1 MIGLRATRRVTR
13 GLFSAWRIGN
23 TSTLAIIAQLCKYAQ
38 MDAAET
44 QETADFLKA
53 LGEFNRLSLV
63 YRLCQCQAPQN
74 VMCLCDCCD
83 VDTSVVSRHLKVLT
97 QEGIVSVEKHGRQRN
112 YSLNRSYVAG
122 RLREL
127 ADKVEFEK
135 EKS

>member
-1 MIGLRATRRVTR
+1 MSESEVQELAT
-13 GLFSAWRIGN
+13 L
-23 TSTLAIIAQLCKYAQ
+23 
-38 MDAAET
+38 
-44 QETADFLKA
+44 LKA

-63 YRLCQCQAPQN
+63 YRLCQCETPQN
-74 VMCLCDCCD
+74 VLCLCDCCD

-97 QEGIVSVEKHGRQRN
+97 QQGVVSAQKRGRERN

-127 ADKVEFEK
+127 ADKLEFQK